1 MKIIYILFLLIFT
14 SQKEVKEDIRWNLYD
29 SLNLSSAYDYKIHMT
44 IYHESMTTL
53 YFLIGTEL
61 NTFPFNIYYSIR
73 NSNDSFKKISVY
85 HEEKKGNLNA
95 FFFKL
100 EKRNNTIATFDF
112 NISDIQGEYALL
124 VSTQFEEL
132 NSNIVLIENLY
143 KPNILNLYKNK
154 PIFLLFSTINLR
166 GYSFKMI
173 LPNPYVFKKYFYI
186 TYSEQKLE
194 DISIL
199 KRYGYYQETNVI
211 YDNKTYELYASE
223 DPIYYFINYKIAKSA
238 LMVFEPLVDC
248 NVTIIFENVT
258 NLAFISPYTFLNIG
272 DLIRNNFQYEKR
284 VYQFI
289 IKDYYQDI
297 FYFTASYGRN
307 YKYYFSDKY
316 DDKDISNYI
325 ELKDNVKCTSKS
337 YYEYCQIKRKSPEQK
352 GFYFVVYAERYLH
365 NYIKF
370 RSTFFDE
377 SNYTIQEPYKSY
389 EYQLDQFNP
398 NLLRVIGNFSYNEK
412 IYFEIEIDFQEN
424 YISVDNNIT
433 NITINVQINNNDVN
447 NYF

>member
-1 MKIIYILFLLIFT
+1 MKIIYTLFLLIFT
-14 SQKEVKEDIRWNLYD
+14 FQKEVKEDIRWNLYD

-44 IYHESMTTL
+44 IYHESMTIL

-85 HEEKKGNLNA
+85 HEEKKGNLNV

-132 NSNIVLIENLY
+132 NSNIVLIENVY

-166 GYSFKMI
+166 GHSFKMI
-173 LPNPYVFKKYFYI
+173 LPNPNVFKKYFYI
-186 TYSEQKLE
+186 TYSEQKLS

-223 DPIYYFINYKIAKSA
+223 
-238 LMVFEPLVDC
+238 E
-248 NVTIIFENVT
+248 
-258 NLAFISPYTFLNIG
+258 
-272 DLIRNNFQYEKR
+272 
-284 VYQFI
+284 QFI
-289 IKDYYQDI
+289 I
-297 FYFTASYGRN
+297 
-307 YKYYFSDKY
+307 
-316 DDKDISNYI
+316 
-325 ELKDNVKCTSKS
+325 L
-337 YYEYCQIKRKSPEQK
+337 
-352 GFYFVVYAERYLH
+352 
-365 NYIKF
+365 
-370 RSTFFDE
+370 
-377 SNYTIQEPYKSY
+377 
-389 EYQLDQFNP
+389 
-398 NLLRVIGNFSYNEK
+398 
-412 IYFEIEIDFQEN
+412 
-424 YISVDNNIT
+424 
-433 NITINVQINNNDVN
+433 
-447 NYF
+447 

>member
-1 MKIIYILFLLIFT
+1 
-14 SQKEVKEDIRWNLYD
+14 
-29 SLNLSSAYDYKIHMT
+29 
-44 IYHESMTTL
+44 
-53 YFLIGTEL
+53 
-61 NTFPFNIYYSIR
+61 
-73 NSNDSFKKISVY
+73 
-85 HEEKKGNLNA
+85 
-95 FFFKL
+95 
-100 EKRNNTIATFDF
+100 
-112 NISDIQGEYALL
+112 
-124 VSTQFEEL
+124 
-132 NSNIVLIENLY
+132 
-143 KPNILNLYKNK
+143 
-154 PIFLLFSTINLR
+154 
-166 GYSFKMI
+166 
-173 LPNPYVFKKYFYI
+173 
-186 TYSEQKLE
+186 
-194 DISIL
+194 
-199 KRYGYYQETNVI
+199 
-211 YDNKTYELYASE
+211 
-223 DPIYYFINYKIAKSA
+223 
-238 LMVFEPLVDC
+238 MVFEPIIDC
-248 NVTIIFENVT
+248 NATIIFENVT
-258 NLAFISPYTFLNIG
+258 NLAFISPYTFFSIG

-289 IKDYYQDI
+289 VNNYYQDI
-297 FYFTASYGRN
+297 FYFTTSYARN
-307 YKYYFSDKY
+307 YKYYYSDKY
-316 DDKDISNYI
+316 DDNEISNYI
-325 ELKDNVKCTSKS
+325 ELKDNVICTSKS